1 MTASPKL
8 RFAALA
14 LPLLVLL
21 VPASAPAQSVA
32 ADPRASPHSPLATAT
47 RSGVGPAEFMNS
59 KRKAPR
65 VVRRRSTANCRDM
78 PVENPM
84 RYGWTF
90 SRERPVTAAGL
101 GTNVRANNRATDI
114 VTCQG
119 PSGPVPCSTQAEES
133 IAAWHQYVLVAW
145 NDGEKADPT
154 TYPPPNNDV
163 QGYGFSTNGG
173 ATFTDGGVP
182 PRFM

>member
-1 MTASPKL
+1 MARLKQSQRAELMRRAMAFLK
-8 RFAALA
+8 
-14 LPLLVLL
+14 
-21 VPASAPAQSVA
+21 APAG
-32 ADPRASPHSPLATAT
+32 T
-47 RSGVGPAEFMNS
+47 
-59 KRKAPR
+59 R
-65 VVRRRSTANCRDM
+65 VVGARARPLPDEAEPAAPGTAA
-78 PVENPM
+78 
-84 RYGWTF
+84 

-114 VTCQG
+114 TTCQG

-182 PRFM
+182 PKAGIS